1 MVEAANR
8 HFPGQERHVN
18 NMSSGIF
25 NTFNGIGEVIGPMYG
40 AAMYERIGFRSTSDT
55 IMLICFTYALI
66 FFLFGLSDNVVEPES
81 GTNYS
86 VDYNAKR
93 IVN

>member
-1 MVEAANR
+1 MIIGQGVLGLFIPIGLILALPTMVEAANK

-40 AAMYERIGFRSTSDT
+40 AAMYERVGFRSTSDT

-66 FFLFGLSDNVVEPES
+66 FFLFGL
-81 GTNYS
+81 
-86 VDYNAKR
+86 
-93 IVN
+93 